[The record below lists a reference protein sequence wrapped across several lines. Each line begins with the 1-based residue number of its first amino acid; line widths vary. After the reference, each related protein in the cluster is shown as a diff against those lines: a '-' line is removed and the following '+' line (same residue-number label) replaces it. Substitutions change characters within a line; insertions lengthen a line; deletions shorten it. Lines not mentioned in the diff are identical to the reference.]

1 MLPYLQHDLVF
12 LECNSIDYIYMPNF
26 IKNLLN
32 SQSKSVHLLIRI
44 CPSVA
49 TMNIGTDIIQS
60 HILVSSSRFS
70 LKITEKNTL
79 VKNFVKS

>member
-1 MLPYLQHDLVF
+1 MLPYLQQDLVF

-32 SQSKSVHLLIRI
+32 SQSKSVQLLIRI
-44 CPSVA
+44 GPPVA

-60 HILVSSSRFS
+60 HVLVGPSRFS
-70 LKITEKNTL
+70 LKITEKI
-79 VKNFVKS
+79 F